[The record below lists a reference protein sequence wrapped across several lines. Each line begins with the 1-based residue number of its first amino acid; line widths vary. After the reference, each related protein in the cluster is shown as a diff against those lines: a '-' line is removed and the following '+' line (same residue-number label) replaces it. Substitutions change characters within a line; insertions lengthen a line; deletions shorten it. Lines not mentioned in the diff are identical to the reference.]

1 MTTPSSGW
9 RSATPTALG
18 GGNAFGGGTPVNA
31 SLSVTGST
39 SPADSVSFQFNPQ
52 KIAISHA
59 ARLQEITPQKPG
71 QDKNKQPTDTGEASD
86 QSMLGYEDRIKAVGA
101 MTISLSELTFSGRN
115 VLRDCARLLGWTY
128 AKFPERGKAP
138 ALPKLTF
145 HWGPL
150 DYSVILM
157 QADISYEHFTPS
169 GAPVRAKVNLR
180 LQSITEPL
188 MGTNPTS
195 GGIPGRRSHTLVAGE
210 NLQQIATATYG
221 RPGAWRALA
230 AANGIEDPLAVRPGT
245 VIYMPA
251 PAELA
256 DGGPR

>member
-1 MTTPSSGW
+1 MTTPSTW
-9 RSATPTALG
+9 QSATPTALG
-18 GGNAFGGGTPVNA
+18 GGNAFSGGTPVNA
-31 SLSVTGST
+31 SLSVTGSK
-39 SPADSVSFQFNPQ
+39 SPADTVNFQFNPQ

-59 ARLQEITPQKPG
+59 AKLQEITPPKQT
-71 QDKNKQPTDTGEASD
+71 QDKNKLPSDTGDGND

-101 MTISLSELTFSGRN
+101 MTISLNELTFSGKT
-115 VLRDCARLLGWTY
+115 VLKDCARLLGWTY
-128 AKFPERGKAP
+128 AQFPERGKAA

-145 HWGPL
+145 LWGPL
-150 DYSVILM
+150 NYSVILM

-169 GAPVRAKVNLR
+169 GTPTRAKVNLR

-195 GGIPGRRSHTLVAGE
+195 GGIPGRRSHTLAAGE
-210 NLQQIATATYG
+210 NLQQIAMASYG

-230 AANGIEDPLAVRPGT
+230 AANGIEDPLAVQPGT